1 MLAVLLSP
9 MPAAAMLV
17 VLLSLCRPS
26 PCSSC
31 CSHCPRYRYARRK
44 AAAGLA
50 EMLADGR
57 PRR

>member
-1 MLAVLLSP
+1 